1 MGSATSFLKDS
12 VRTTDQHGAHPFGG
26 ALRSVHERN
35 EMKSRVAIGY
45 TIYARRHDLG
55 MTGLELARA
64 SGVSNAYISE
74 VEHGKKEVSS
84 DYLALLAKGLGLTVG
99 DILISAGH
107 LTNEWEGYL
116 TTVRSKRTV
125 EV

>member
-1 MGSATSFLKDS
+1 MGSATSVLKDS

-26 ALRSVHERN
+26 ALRFVERN
-35 EMKSRVAIGY
+35 EMKARAAIGY

>member
-1 MGSATSFLKDS
+1 
-12 VRTTDQHGAHPFGG
+12 
-26 ALRSVHERN
+26 
-35 EMKSRVAIGY
+35 MKARAAIGH

-55 MTGLELARA
+55 MTGLDLARA

-74 VEHGKKEVSS
+74 VEHGKKEPSS

-99 DILISAGH
+99 DILTESGR
-107 LTNEWEGYL
+107 LMNEWEGYL
-116 TTVRSKRTV
+116 TSVEAKRTV